1 MPQAL
6 TVELSNARTLRYR
19 TMAQKSVRR
28 ESIRIAVSVTA
39 LVSSGNADALAIE
52 KRALEALNSFVRADW
67 LLSSPQRNSETAGY
81 ERIALTATTRVALN
95 ENYNLA
101 ERTRLASTE
110 GLSLQDPQVSYI
122 IPAQIV
128 SEAVQDLRLEILVDA
143 QRHSEQFAARS
154 GGKWDIADIA
164 YGVHA
169 EDFGLRSGKG
179 AYRSEL
185 DDLDEEKQKSE
196 AGAERVRVFA
206 DIVLR
211 SEA

>member
-28 ESIRIAVSVTA
+28 ESIRITVGVAA
-39 LVSSGNADALAIE
+39 LISSGNADASAVE
-52 KRALEALNSFVRADW
+52 HRALAALNAFVRADW
-67 LLSSPQRNSETAGY
+67 LLSSAQRNSDTAGY
-81 ERIALTATTRVALN
+81 ERIAFSATTRVPLG

-101 ERTRLASTE
+101 ERTRLAGSE

-122 IPAQIV
+122 IPARIIN
-128 SEAVQDLRLEILVDA
+128 ETVQELRLEILSEA
-143 QRHSEQFAARS
+143 HKHAEQFAS
-154 GGKWDIADIA
+154 GSGCKWDIADVA

-185 DDLDEEKQKSE
+185 DDLDEENQKSGS
-196 AGAERVRVFA
+196 GAERVRVFA
-206 DIVLR
+206 DVVLR
-211 SEA
+211 SDA